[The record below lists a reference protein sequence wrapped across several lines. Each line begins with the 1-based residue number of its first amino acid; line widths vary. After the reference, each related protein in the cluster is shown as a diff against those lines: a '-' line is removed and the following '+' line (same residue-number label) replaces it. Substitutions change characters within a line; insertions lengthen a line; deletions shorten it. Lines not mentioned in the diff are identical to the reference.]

1 MPPRTTIVVDS
12 PLAAERLR
20 TEHARAGRAGARV
33 LGLARLAARLAG
45 GFVAPAD
52 LVEVQTAVRT
62 APADRLGDLRAIADL
77 PGFARAAARTL
88 SDAWHAGI
96 DLAALA
102 AEGRPPRWRELAA
115 LDAHVRAAL
124 PRTAMATPDLVAH
137 ARERLAHA
145 DAVLGEVT
153 LHRVDVVP
161 PAYRGLLNALAERVP
176 IAWLAVRAERP
187 AWLSEA
193 IAYRGPTVEAPT
205 VALEACADPAH
216 EVVEA
221 LRWVRLRLG
230 EGHGPVDLAIVA
242 ASVETHDAAMHARIA
257 ESGLPVHA
265 AHGVPALTTRDGQA
279 AAALADAVVRGV
291 SRNRIERLV
300 ALARSPGGPLVD
312 LPSDWARALPP
323 EAALTEPG
331 RWRQALGR
339 AADAASAETVLRLVD
354 DVAAGPDAAAATGDA
369 WLRGRAR
376 QLWRRALVDGPATAV
391 DATLERLRVDDGV
404 DPHTAVVW
412 APASM
417 LVAAPRRR
425 MRLLGLASRA
435 WPRRRSEDPLLPDRL
450 LGDVALHERSGP
462 RRDRD
467 HFDALISA
475 AADEI
480 VLSRPRRGGDGRRQ
494 APSPLV
500 RPWSRAE
507 QFRRPRDPGAHPLS
521 AADRRAA
528 RPSELARDPFIG
540 AARGAWRDWQ
550 RPELTPHD
558 GRVRAGHPA
567 LVRAVDRVHSAT
579 SLQLLLRDPFGFM
592 AHYALHWKEPV
603 RDETPIDLD
612 PLAFGSLLHRVLERA
627 LVDLERRGGLA
638 AASAAD
644 VEAAVSSATAE
655 VAEAWTAE
663 LPVPPP
669 VLWAAQLRNVGEL
682 ARAALAY
689 PFPAFEAQRSYV
701 EVPFGRPVREDDAEP
716 GEGPWAPGTP
726 VTVSGTAVEVRGVID
741 RLDLGGA
748 GSRARVI
755 DYKSGKA
762 RFGGDL
768 AEGAEL
774 QRALYA
780 NAVRQLLGPDVV
792 IDAVLLHPRAGTAIP
807 LDDPDAA
814 LAQLARA
821 IEIAMGRVRDGWAVP
836 GRDAF
841 DRYAPFPLALPADDE
856 SYRVR
861 KADALADALAPVA
874 RALATA
880 EGADA

>member
-1 MPPRTTIVVDS
+1 
-12 PLAAERLR
+12 
-20 TEHARAGRAGARV
+20 
-33 LGLARLAARLAG
+33 
-45 GFVAPAD
+45 
-52 LVEVQTAVRT
+52 
-62 APADRLGDLRAIADL
+62 
-77 PGFARAAARTL
+77 
-88 SDAWHAGI
+88 
-96 DLAALA
+96 
-102 AEGRPPRWRELAA
+102 
-115 LDAHVRAAL
+115 
-124 PRTAMATPDLVAH
+124 
-137 ARERLAHA
+137 
-145 DAVLGEVT
+145 
-153 LHRVDVVP
+153 
-161 PAYRGLLNALAERVP
+161 
-176 IAWLAVRAERP
+176 
-187 AWLSEA
+187 
-193 IAYRGPTVEAPT
+193 
-205 VALEACADPAH
+205 
-216 EVVEA
+216 
-221 LRWVRLRLG
+221 VRLRLG
-230 EGHGPVDLAIVA
+230 EGHAPVDLAIGA
-242 ASVETHDAAMHARIA
+242 ASFETHDAAMHARIA

-300 ALARSPGGPLVD
+300 ALARGPGGPLADV
-312 LPSDWARALPP
+312 PPDWARALPP
-323 EAALTEPG
+323 DAALTESA
-331 RWRQALGR
+331 RWRHAFTAGADRR
-339 AADAASAETVLRLVD
+339 AEDRAFADTILRLVD

-450 LGDVALHERSGP
+450 LGDVVLHERSGP

-467 HFDALISA
+467 HFDALIAA
-475 AADEI
+475 AADEV

-500 RPWSRAE
+500 RPWSRVE
-507 QFRRPRDPGAHPLS
+507 SFRRPRDPGAHPLS

-528 RPSELARDPFIG
+528 RPSELASDPFIG
-540 AARGAWRDWQ
+540 AARRAWRDWQ
-550 RPELTPHD
+550 RPEATPHD

-612 PLAFGSLLHRVLERA
+612 ALAFGSLLHRVLERA
-627 LVDLERRGGLA
+627 LVDLERRGGLT
-638 AASAAD
+638 AASAAE
-644 VEAAVSSATAE
+644 VEAAVATATAE

-669 VLWAAQLRNVGEL
+669 TLWAAQLRSVSDL
-682 ARAALAY
+682 ARSALAH
-689 PFPAFEAQRSYV
+689 PFPAFEAQHSYV
-701 EVPFGRPVREDDAEP
+701 EVPFGRAYGDDDAEP
-716 GEGPWAPGTP
+716 AGGATVPWPPGTP

-741 RLDLGGA
+741 RLDLDGA

-774 QRALYA
+774 QRALYT
-780 NAVRQLLGPDVV
+780 NAVRQLLGPDVE
-792 IDAVLLHPRAGTAIP
+792 IDAVLLHPRAGAAIA

-821 IEIAMGRVRDGWAVP
+821 IEIAMGRVREGWAVP
-836 GRDAF
+836 GEDAF
-841 DRYAPFPLALPADDE
+841 DRYAPFPLALPADAE
-856 SYRVR
+856 AYALR
-861 KADALADALAPVA
+861 KADAFAEALGPVA
-874 RALATA
+874 RALSTA
-880 EGADA
+880 EGAEA

>member
-1 MPPRTTIVVDS
+1 MPHRTTIVVDS

-20 TEHARAGRAGARV
+20 TEHARAGHAGYRV
-33 LGLARLAARLAG
+33 LGLARLTARLAG
-45 GFVAPAD
+45 GFAEAAD
-52 LVEVQTAVRT
+52 LVAVQTAVRT
-62 APADRLGDLRAIADL
+62 APLDRLGDLTAIAEL

-88 SDAWHAGI
+88 ADAWHADI

-102 AEGRPPRWRELAA
+102 GEGRPPRWRELAT
-115 LDAHVRAAL
+115 LDAHVRATL
-124 PRTAMATPDLVAH
+124 PRTTMATPDLVKL

-153 LHRVDVVP
+153 LHRVDAVP
-161 PAYRGLLNALAERVP
+161 PAYRSLLNALAEWVP
-176 IAWLAVRAERP
+176 VAWLGVRAERP

-193 IAYRGPTVEAPT
+193 VAYRSPTVEAPS
-205 VALEACADPAH
+205 VALDACADPAH

-230 EGHGPVDLAIVA
+230 EGHVPVDLAIGA
-242 ASVETHDAAMHARIA
+242 ASFETHDAAMHARIA

-279 AAALADAVVRGV
+279 AAALADAIVRGV

-300 ALARSPGGPLVD
+300 ALARDRGGPLADV
-312 LPSDWARALPP
+312 PSDWARALPP
-323 EAALTEPG
+323 DAALTEPG
-331 RWRQALGR
+331 RWRQALG
-339 AADAASAETVLRLVD
+339 SAEDATFVDTIVRLVD

-450 LGDVALHERSGP
+450 LDDVVLHERSGP

-467 HFDALISA
+467 HFDALIAS
-475 AADEI
+475 AADEV

-500 RPWSRAE
+500 RPWATSER
-507 QFRRPRDPGAHPLS
+507 FRRPRDPGAHPLS
-521 AADRRAA
+521 DADRRAA
-528 RPSELARDPFIG
+528 RPSELASDPFVG
-540 AARGAWRDWQ
+540 AARAAWRDWQ
-550 RPELTPHD
+550 RPEATPHD
-558 GRVRAGHPA
+558 GRVRAEHPA

-592 AHYALHWKEPV
+592 AHYALHWREPV

-612 PLAFGSLLHRVLERA
+612 ALSFGSLLHRVLERT
-627 LVDLERRGGLA
+627 LVDLERRDGLA
-638 AASAAD
+638 AASPAD
-644 VEAAVSSATAE
+644 VEAAVATATAE
-655 VAEAWTAE
+655 VAEAWTSE

-669 VLWAAQLRNVGEL
+669 TLWAAQLRSVRDL
-682 ARAALAY
+682 AAAALAH
-689 PFPAFEAQRSYV
+689 PFPAFEAQHSFV
-701 EVPFGRPVREDDAEP
+701 EVPFGRPYRDGGAEP
-716 GEGPWAPGTP
+716 AAGPWPPGTP

-741 RLDLGGA
+741 RLDLGG
-748 GSRARVI
+748 GGTRARVI

-774 QRALYA
+774 QRALYT
-780 NAVRQLLGPDVV
+780 NAVRQLLGPDVE

-814 LAQLARA
+814 LAQLAGA
-821 IEIAMGRVRDGWAVP
+821 IEIAMLRLRDGWAVP

-841 DRYAPFPLALPADDE
+841 DRFAPFPLALPADAE
-856 SYRVR
+856 AYALR
-861 KADALADALAPVA
+861 KADALAEALAPIA

-880 EGADA
+880 DGADA